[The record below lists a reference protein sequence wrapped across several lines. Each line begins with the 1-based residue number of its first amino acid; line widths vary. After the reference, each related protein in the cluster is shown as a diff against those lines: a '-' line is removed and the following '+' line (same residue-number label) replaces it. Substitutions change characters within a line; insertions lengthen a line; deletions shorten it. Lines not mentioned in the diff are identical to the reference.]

1 MISYQTRLYKCPF
14 CSGGSPFVVDH
25 PLELSRHMLTEHEI
39 YFRDYVAV
47 ITVDK
52 VSDIPPIE
60 VKRYEK
66 ASDE

>member
-1 MISYQTRLYKCPF
+1 M
-14 CSGGSPFVVDH
+14 VDH
-25 PLELSRHMLTEHEI
+25 PLEISRHMLTEHEI